1 MREQKRG
8 VTMVSSRLIVGRS
21 RIVTAALGCGF
32 AVILGAWAWS
42 SASPDRLL
50 ERSYARVA
58 PQGTI
63 FLDDAGAD
71 ASPLSVTPAKVTA
84 ATPAQG
90 PQLVVDGEAV
100 PSGILSEPLAAGD
113 RVQFSNAQSEMRSVE
128 VREVADVAAPVVGM
142 PGMRLQLVTARSLD
156 RRRPETLRLIFAV
169 REAAR
174 ETGPGKVVPIS
185 APATDK
191 VL

>member
-8 VTMVSSRLIVGRS
+8 VTMASSRLIVGRS

-71 ASPLSVTPAKVTA
+71 AAALPVTPATVTA
-84 ATPAQG
+84 ATAAPAA
-90 PQLVVDGEAV
+90 QLVVDGEPV
-100 PSGILSEPLAAGD
+100 PSGILNEPLAAGD

-142 PGMRLQLVTARSLD
+142 PGVRLQLVTARSLD
-156 RRRPETLRLIFAV
+156 RRRPEMLRLIFAV
-169 REAAR
+169 REAGR
-174 ETGPGKVVPIS
+174 ETAPGKVVPIS